1 MEQIF
6 KLGKLE
12 PIDNIEMHI
21 SKCDYETNSFVDGKQ
36 VSLDKT
42 CLSFEIGND
51 DNGFSF
57 YSTIEPKEFL
67 EFEMGKRINFRE
79 YMNFDDFDFGVDGKA
94 IMIDSINSEII
105 HYLDKKFM
113 IIIYVQSDSF
123 ASHIQI
129 DFDISEFL
137 N

>member
-6 KLGKLE
+6 KLSKLE
-12 PIDNIEMHI
+12 SVDDIELI
-21 SKCDYETNSFVDGKQ
+21 IKKYDYTTNSFVDGKKI
-36 VSLDKT
+36 SLEKT

-51 DNGFSF
+51 KNGFSF
-57 YSTIEPKEFL
+57 YSSIAPEEFL
-67 EFEMGKRINFRE
+67 EFELGKRINFRE
-79 YMNFDDFDFGVDGKA
+79 YMDFDDFDFGIDGKPMVVDN
-94 IMIDSINSEII
+94 ISSEII

-113 IIIYVQSDSF
+113 IIIYLQAEDF

-137 N
+137 D